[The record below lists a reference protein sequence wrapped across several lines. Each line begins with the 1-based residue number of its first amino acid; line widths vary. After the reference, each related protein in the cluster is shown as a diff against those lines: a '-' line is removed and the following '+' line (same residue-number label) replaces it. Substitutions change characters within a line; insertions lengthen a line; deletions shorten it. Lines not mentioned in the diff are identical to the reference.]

1 MFVQK
6 DNHIFLRMIGIWNCC
21 VKCIEYQMEFILM
34 IESLYFNTFHV
45 KLENEEIKLNFLDNL
60 FEIKMGFGWTHLV
73 DRDWDEIEC
82 VITNMTVVCAFC
94 YHEYC

>member
-1 MFVQK
+1 
-6 DNHIFLRMIGIWNCC
+6 
-21 VKCIEYQMEFILM
+21 M

-60 FEIKMGFGWTHLV
+60 FERKMGFGWRHLV

-82 VITNMTVVCAFC
+82 VITNMTVEEHDCSLC
-94 YHEYC
+94 ILLSRIL